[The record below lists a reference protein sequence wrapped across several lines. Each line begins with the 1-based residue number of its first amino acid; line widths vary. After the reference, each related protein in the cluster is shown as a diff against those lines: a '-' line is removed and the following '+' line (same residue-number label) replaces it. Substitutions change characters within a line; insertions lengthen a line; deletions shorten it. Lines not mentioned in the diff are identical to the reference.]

1 MKRFACLILSVLIIC
16 GCLCGCADDT
26 VILSEQKEELQS
38 QVNELSKEKKLLE
51 STVIKKKTDLG
62 IEKYIVEFEIK
73 QTHIT
78 FDISEHIKDSLNNL
92 ELQVVVDKEYYDSV
106 TVGEEVA
113 SELRVGSALM
123 KGSFGSWKVRIKD
136 KWIE

>member
-16 GCLCGCADDT
+16 GCLCGCADDAVT
-26 VILSEQKEELQS
+26 LSEQKEEIQS
-38 QVNELSKEKKLLE
+38 QINELSKEKELLE
-51 STVIKKKTDLG
+51 STIIKKKTDLG

-73 QTHIT
+73 QSHIT
-78 FDISEHIKDSLNNL
+78 FDISEHLKDSLNKL

-123 KGSFGSWKVRIKD
+123 KGSFGSWKVRIKN
-136 KWIE
+136 KWVE